1 MIIRI
6 LIYVGAI
13 ILANL
18 LVLWYGKY
26 GLWLSSAL
34 LIPFDF
40 VMRCYFHERW
50 KGTGL
55 VFRLG
60 LLITSAALATYL
72 INQNSLAIAIASVTG
87 FIFANIM
94 AGLVY
99 QMLLEK
105 PPFYKVNGS
114 DFAAIMVDSVVFQA
128 IAFGSIDPVVM
139 FGQTAIKMIGGLFWF
154 WVLFHVIKIRLK
166 P

>member
-6 LIYVGAI
+6 IIYVGAI

-18 LVLWYGKY
+18 LVLWFGKY
-26 GLWLSSAL
+26 GLLLSSSL

-55 VFRLG
+55 VIRLG
-60 LLITSAALATYL
+60 LLIGSAALATYL
-72 INQNSLAIAIASVTG
+72 INQNSLSIAIASVVG

-94 AGLVY
+94 AGLIY
-99 QMLLEK
+99 QMLIEK
-105 PPFYKVNGS
+105 PVFYKVNGS
-114 DFAAIMVDSVVFQA
+114 DFAAIMVDSVIFQA

-139 FGQTAIKMIGGLFWF
+139 FGQVAIKMLGGLFWF
-154 WVLFHVIKIRLK
+154 WILFRVIKIKLR
-166 P
+166 